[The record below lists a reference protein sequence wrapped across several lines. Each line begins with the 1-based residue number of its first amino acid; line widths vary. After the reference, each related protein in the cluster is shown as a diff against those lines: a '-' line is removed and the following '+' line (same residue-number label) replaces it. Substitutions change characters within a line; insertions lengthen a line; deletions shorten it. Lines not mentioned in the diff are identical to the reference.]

1 MNLINTRNR
10 YRIEV
15 DWGTSNVVVYELRF
29 YYPGESIPVAPTY
42 QLEKV
47 KYTPDI
53 LPAFDLSKFAN
64 DYLLTSPWKPTTYS
78 TAADEGYP
86 FVNVE
91 VITKLVNRT
100 KDPDTDENI
109 DIIISSVTNQ
119 YGCLY
124 SYEANTVLS
133 TSYLLHPNVPVRVN
147 SNATVPI
154 LLAAGTYTITYLS
167 ASGATI
173 GTSTLVK
180 SVVEVTN
187 ISLSFGSALAKT
199 VRISLGA
206 TLLHTIT
213 VDNSE
218 VCNVTGRLTF
228 RNSFGGIS
236 YIDINGNITTS
247 INTERNKFEFKENI
261 RGRAVDNRESYQT
274 YTINTGWIPEKYN
287 SLIESLFISPLVY
300 IDDARII
307 LDGSSLQMQ
316 TRIKEGL
323 INYTFQGTNVLNF
336 ADY

>member
-10 YRIEV
+10 YRIETP
-15 DWGTSNVVVYELRF
+15 WNSSTSKVFELFF
-29 YYPGESIPVAPTY
+29 YYPGESIPTIPQY
-42 QLEKV
+42 QLEKK
-47 KYTPDI
+47 KYSNEI

-78 TAADEGYP
+78 TAADEGNG
-86 FVNVE
+86 FVNCRV
-91 VITKLVNRT
+91 VI
-100 KDPDTDENI
+100 KDDDNPTPISTTD
-109 DIIISSVTNQ
+109 
-119 YGCLY
+119 YGLLY
-124 SYEANTVLS
+124 GYEANSIDTSLAIPLYNSPTPIRLSNFGTAPVLLS
-133 TSYLLHPNVPVRVN
+133 PGNYRVN
-147 SNATVPI
+147 FYTDIDTLFANTFLTVTSKQI
-154 LLAAGTYTITYLS
+154 YNIQLG
-167 ASGATI
+167 I
-173 GTSTLVK
+173 GSPLTLYPKVTV
-180 SVVEVTN
+180 SLNTN
-187 ISLSFGSALAKT
+187 ITPLVTFL
-199 VRISLGA
+199 
-206 TLLHTIT
+206 
-213 VDNSE
+213 VDR
-218 VCNVTGRLTF
+218 VFDCNTTGRLTF